1 MADYLFVNYYWQLYD
16 VVAQYQDI
24 IVSFNQI
31 EDHFDVIFFE
41 RIRWDI
47 EFIDGSKLVVRI
59 EMEISECKVLEKE
72 YYYGYYDG
80 NGNRLFSYDN
90 APHHEW
96 ISTVPHHTHRGQ
108 ITGVDRAYPTDI
120 RPVTLANVLT
130 KIRNILVKGSNEII
144 H

>member
-1 MADYLFVNYYWQLYD
+1 MAEYLFVNYYWQLYD
-16 VVAQYQDI
+16 VVAQRQDI

-59 EMEISECKVLEKE
+59 EIEISEYKVLEKE

-96 ISTVPHHTHRGQ
+96 ISTAPHHMHVEQ
-108 ITGVDRAYPTDI
+108 IIDVDRAYPTDI

-130 KIRNILVKGSNEII
+130 KIRNILAEG
-144 H
+144 